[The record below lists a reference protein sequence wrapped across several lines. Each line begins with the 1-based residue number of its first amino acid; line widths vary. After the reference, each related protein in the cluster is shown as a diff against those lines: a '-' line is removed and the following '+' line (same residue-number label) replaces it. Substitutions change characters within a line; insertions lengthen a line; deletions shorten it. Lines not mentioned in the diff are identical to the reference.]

1 MSGAAIPG
9 TSSRAPRLALLALMV
24 VCFVDVMGQGLA
36 FPIFD
41 TLLLKPGSGFL
52 PEATS
57 RSRAELLYSVAIGTF
72 FLTWL
77 FGSIYVARLSDSIG
91 RKRGI
96 LICLLGA
103 FAGYALAAA
112 AIPLRSYPLLVVS
125 RAITGFTAGTQP
137 IAAAAMIDLAR
148 SEAESTRNLG
158 LANVGVSGGLV
169 IGPIIGGV
177 FSDPALLGPW
187 ASPTL
192 PFVVGGLLC
201 LLAMVFIAC
210 SFRDVRQALAPLRLS
225 PLEVWRLLA
234 RGLERRAVLRVTAV
248 YFPYM
253 LCFMGFYVFAAASLT
268 ARFGY
273 GTQAASLAMFLL
285 GTGLALASGLLVEPL
300 NTRMAPRSLLGW
312 VALLLCAVIAAF
324 VAVPS
329 GPMALALLLPAGA
342 LHGIGYPTLLAAYS
356 RSASAE
362 EQGWVMGFST
372 AMFTLAAAIV
382 SFLGGGLTASGPAGP
397 FLFALVCGG
406 AAVLAALTIWQPRQL
421 PGAARP

>member
-1 MSGAAIPG
+1 
-9 TSSRAPRLALLALMV
+9 MV

-52 PEATS
+52 PQATS
-57 RSRAELLYSVAIGTF
+57 RSRAELLSSIAIGTF

-192 PFVVGGLLC
+192 SFVVGGLLC
-201 LLAMVFIAC
+201 LLALVFIAC
-210 SFRDVRQALAPLRLS
+210 SFRDARQVLAPLRLS

-234 RGLERRAVLRVTAV
+234 RGVERRAVLRVTAV

-253 LCFMGFYVFAAASLT
+253 GTPEKARSPAA
-268 ARFGY
+268 
-273 GTQAASLAMFLL
+273 Q
-285 GTGLALASGLLVEPL
+285 LV
-300 NTRMAPRSLLGW
+300 S
-312 VALLLCAVIAAF
+312 VI
-324 VAVPS
+324 
-329 GPMALALLLPAGA
+329 
-342 LHGIGYPTLLAAYS
+342 
-356 RSASAE
+356 E
-362 EQGWVMGFST
+362 
-372 AMFTLAAAIV
+372 
-382 SFLGGGLTASGPAGP
+382 
-397 FLFALVCGG
+397 
-406 AAVLAALTIWQPRQL
+406 
-421 PGAARP
+421 RP

>member
-1 MSGAAIPG
+1 MGMARLGDVRPDGDRSPSPYPRLRGATHGLHRLFQAHAGDRGREHDGNDPP
-9 TSSRAPRLALLALMV
+9 PRLALLALMV

-52 PEATS
+52 PQATS

-148 SEAESTRNLG
+148 SEAESTRKLG
-158 LANVGVSGGLV
+158 LANVGVSGVLV

-187 ASPTL
+187 DPPPSPSWW
-192 PFVVGGLLC
+192 
-201 LLAMVFIAC
+201 AAC
-210 SFRDVRQALAPLRLS
+210 SVCWPWCSS
-225 PLEVWRLLA
+225 P
-234 RGLERRAVLRVTAV
+234 
-248 YFPYM
+248 
-253 LCFMGFYVFAAASLT
+253 AASAT
-268 ARFGY
+268 PAR
-273 GTQAASLAMFLL
+273 
-285 GTGLALASGLLVEPL
+285 
-300 NTRMAPRSLLGW
+300 RR
-312 VALLLCAVIAAF
+312 
-324 VAVPS
+324 
-329 GPMALALLLPAGA
+329 
-342 LHGIGYPTLLAAYS
+342 H
-356 RSASAE
+356 R
-362 EQGWVMGFST
+362 
-372 AMFTLAAAIV
+372 
-382 SFLGGGLTASGPAGP
+382 
-397 FLFALVCGG
+397 
-406 AAVLAALTIWQPRQL
+406 
-421 PGAARP
+421 

>member
-9 TSSRAPRLALLALMV
+9 PASPALRLAVLALMV

-41 TLLLKPGSGFL
+41 TLLLKAGSGFL
-52 PEATS
+52 PAATS
-57 RSRAELLYSVAIGTF
+57 RARAELLYSVAIGTF

-91 RKRGI
+91 RRRGI

-112 AIPLRSYPLLVVS
+112 AIPLRSYPLLVAS

-137 IAAAAMIDLAR
+137 IAAAAMIDLAC
-148 SEAESTRNLG
+148 SEAESTRYLG

-177 FSDPALLGPW
+177 FSDPALLGRW

-201 LLAMVFIAC
+201 LLALLFIAA

-234 RGLERRAVLRVTAV
+234 RGLERRTVLRVTAV

-253 LCFMGFYVFAAASLT
+253 LCFMGFYVFSAASLT

-300 NTRMAPRSLLGW
+300 NARLPPRSLLAW
-312 VALLLCAVIAAF
+312 VALLLCGVIAAF

-329 GPMALALLLPAGA
+329 GPLALALLLPAGV

-356 RSASAE
+356 RAASAE

-372 AMFTLAAAIV
+372 AVFTLAAAIV
-382 SFLGGGLTASGPAGP
+382 SFLGGELTASSPAAP
-397 FLFALVCGG
+397 FQFALVCGG
-406 AAVLAALTIWQPRQL
+406 AALLAAVTVWQRQPQ
-421 PGAARP
+421 PGASAP

>member
-1 MSGAAIPG
+1 MTGSARPR
-9 TSSRAPRLALLALMV
+9 SSDGSLRLAVFALMV

-41 TLLLKPGSGFL
+41 TLLLKSGSGFL
-52 PEATS
+52 PVATS
-57 RSRAELLYSVAIGTF
+57 RSQAELLYSIAIGTF

-96 LICLLGA
+96 LICLVGA

-112 AIPLRSYPLLVVS
+112 AIPLRSYPLLVAS

-158 LANVGVSGGLV
+158 LVNVGVSGGLV

-177 FSDPALLGPW
+177 FSDPAILGPW

-192 PFVVGGLLC
+192 PFMVGGGLC
-201 LLAMVFIAC
+201 LVALVFVAL
-210 SFRDVRQALAPLRLS
+210 SFRDARQALAPLRLS
-225 PLEVWRLLA
+225 PLEVGQLLG
-234 RGLERRAVLRVTAV
+234 RGLQRRAVRRVTAV
-248 YFPYM
+248 FFPYM

-300 NTRMAPRSLLGW
+300 NARLSSGALLGW

-329 GPMALALLLPAGA
+329 GPLALALLLPAGA

-372 AMFTLAAAIV
+372 AVFTLAAASV
-382 SFLGGGLTASGPAGP
+382 SFLGGELTASGPAAP
-397 FLFALVCGG
+397 FLFALACGAAAWLAIQTIWRPERWPGG
-406 AAVLAALTIWQPRQL
+406 AHP
-421 PGAARP
+421 